1 MIASN
6 KHMSRQ
12 MRAIELIG
20 NVTSQGRSIG
30 SALPMPPGAVSSG
43 QGPSITCSRVIVPSN
58 SKRQK
63 LGAVPTTSKKMW
75 VTRIGEL
82 STTSAITEVPSSLEP
97 GEKTDYNETK
107 TMYKKLWS
115 ECQDCFVFEADKK
128 FSISIDQMVRA
139 PKDWT
144 IREYEEKGMN
154 ETLHYL
160 CHMPDPSTKQT
171 LCVMPD
177 TEEKPTDW
185 DSIVNGTFFIIN
197 GQHSVGASQK
207 MLASDLPEATTKPF
221 SRWNYFIV
229 WSKDKN
235 QLRQISE
242 YYNRCN
248 HFSMFKPTWATNV
261 LGTRFMWTEL
271 GRPTPPKSATE
282 VGRVVRRTKK
292 NANNDA
298 KYKVRRKHHPPFA
311 HQLTRLSLRSSR
323 PK

>member
-1 MIASN
+1 
-6 KHMSRQ
+6 
-12 MRAIELIG
+12 MR
-20 NVTSQGRSIG
+20 
-30 SALPMPPGAVSSG
+30 
-43 QGPSITCSRVIVPSN
+43 
-58 SKRQK
+58 
-63 LGAVPTTSKKMW
+63 
-75 VTRIGEL
+75 VTRIREL
-82 STTSAITEVPSSLEP
+82 STTSAITEVPSSLEL

-107 TMYKKLWS
+107 TMYEKFWS
-115 ECQDCFVFEADKK
+115 ECQDCFVFEVDKK

-144 IREYEEKGMN
+144 IREYEEQGMN

-160 CHMPDPSTKQT
+160 CHMPDPSTKQI

-197 GQHSVGASQK
+197 GQHSVRTSQK
-207 MLASDLPEATTKPF
+207 MLASDLPEVIMKPF
-221 SRWNYFIV
+221 SRWNCFIV

-235 QLRQISE
+235 RLRQISG

-261 LGTRFMWTEL
+261 LGARFMWTEL

-282 VGRVVRRTKK
+282 VRHVVRRTKK
-292 NANNDA
+292 NATNDA
-298 KYKVRRKHHPPFA
+298 KYKVRRKHHLSFA
-311 HQLTRLSLRSSR
+311 YQLTRLSFRSSR
-323 PK
+323 PKWRI